1 MDESG
6 EGRERHPIAS
16 YLTGAAVWAALIAL
30 TVMTLTLPMMLGGRA
45 GELLP
50 FLISTVKAGLVVYFF
65 MQLRFETGVIR
76 LLLAIEVALVA
87 VVASLVFSD
96 ILYR

>member
-1 MDESG
+1 MGEPEEKDEC
-6 EGRERHPIAS
+6 HPIVS
-16 YLTGAAVWAALIAL
+16 YTANAAVWAALIAL

-65 MQLRFETGVIR
+65 MHLRFEKGVIR
-76 LLLAIEVALVA
+76 ALLLIEIALVA